1 MCSLV
6 YLIYLVKS
14 LKEMLFENVN
24 GILENFDIVKDKL
37 LFGFNK

>member
-14 LKEMLFENVN
+14 LKEMVFEYVN
-24 GILENFDIVKDKL
+24 GILENFDFVKNKIVIWI
-37 LFGFNK
+37 